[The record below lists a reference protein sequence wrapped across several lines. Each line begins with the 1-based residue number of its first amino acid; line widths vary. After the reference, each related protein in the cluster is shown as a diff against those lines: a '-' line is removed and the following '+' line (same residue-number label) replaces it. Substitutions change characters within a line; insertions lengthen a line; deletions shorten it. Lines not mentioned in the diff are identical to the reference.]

1 MCRLAERAGHETFY
15 SLLNSLFHE
24 ITEPVLLTR
33 AEIYQYVGDEVV
45 LTWKTK
51 DGTRDNNC
59 LRAFFLIKER
69 IQDNGEEYLSA
80 YGVVPQFKA
89 GLHFGKVVTGQIGDL
104 KREIVY
110 NGDVLN
116 TTARIQELCN
126 EYDRDLLISGGLLDQ
141 LELPGHLQQEHL
153 GKVKLRG
160 KEEEVHIYGIQERST
175 NRNGR
180 QGGS

>member
-1 MCRLAERAGHETFY
+1 LKSSTALAERAGHRKFY
-15 SLLNSLFHE
+15 SLRNALLHE

-33 AEIYQYVGDEVV
+33 AEIYQYLGDEVV

-51 DGTRDNNC
+51 DGIQDNNC
-59 LRAFFLIKER
+59 LRAIFLIKGR
-69 IQDNGEEYLSA
+69 IQHNGEQYLST
-80 YGVVPQFKA
+80 YGVMPQFKA

-116 TTARIQELCN
+116 TTSRIQELCN
-126 EYDRDLLISGGLLDQ
+126 AYDRDLLISGGLLDQ
-141 LELPGHLQQEHL
+141 LELPGSLREEYL

-160 KEEEVHIYGIQERST
+160 KEEEINIFAIREKGID
-175 NRNGR
+175 
-180 QGGS
+180 